1 MDERKLTFSARRALT
16 IVGSAQTRL
25 FKETESQ
32 IDNQA
37 LREQDRLI
45 LKSVDGKRSVR
56 EVISQAGLDFEEG
69 LHSVA
74 WLVRTGFVY
83 SDQEVARLIQEQSDR
98 LAMFAELFSD
108 REHGLEFW
116 QTRVSEIINRDSS
129 LAGLAPGISWDDLNP
144 EVIEPI
150 PSPAQVRDYFLHLF
164 VAMYDEAEEIY
175 GTQAVLAKRILLDVK
190 PRP

>member
-116 QTRVSEIINRDSS
+116 QTRISEIINRDSS